1 MTYEDIT
8 VEIEGAIATLCV
20 NRPEKLNALRD
31 QTADE
36 LIAALHSLEQMPAI
50 KVVILTGSG
59 RAFGTGYDLSTVDLN
74 EGCDLRSVLEDHFNP
89 LILALR
95 RSRLLII
102 SRVNGPCA
110 GVSVGIA
117 LACDIVMASQNAYF
131 FEPFAQ
137 IALVPD
143 GGNTY
148 FLPVAAGRVRALA
161 AMLLGDRISAEEAK
175 EWGLVW
181 QVHAAEELDE
191 KVLETAT
198 RIARLAPNAIQR
210 TKQLVNAACE
220 AGLVAQLDL
229 ERDYQGE
236 LGGSP
241 EMVAAV
247 SRFVKGGKGQQQ

>member
-1 MTYEDIT
+1 MTYQDLT
-8 VEIEGAIATLCV
+8 VEIDGAIATICV

-36 LIAALHSLEQMPAI
+36 LIDALHSLEQSAGV
-50 KVVILTGSG
+50 KVVILTGNG
-59 RAFGTGYDLSTVDLN
+59 RAFGTGYDLSTVDLDA
-74 EGCDLRSVLEDHFNP
+74 GCDLYTVLEDHFNP

-117 LACDIVMASQNAYF
+117 LACDIVIASQDAYF
-131 FEPFAQ
+131 LEPFSQ

-143 GGNTY
+143 GGNT
-148 FLPVAAGRVRALA
+148 FFFPAAAGRTRAMA
-161 AMLLGDRISAEEAK
+161 AMLMGEKISAQDALT
-175 EWGLVW
+175 WGLVW
-181 QVHAAEELDE
+181 QVHPADMLDA
-191 KVLETAT
+191 KVQEAAT
-198 RIARLAPNAIQR
+198 RIARLAPNAIKR
-210 TKQLVNAACE
+210 TKQLVNTACE
-220 AGLVAQLDL
+220 TGLAAQLDL

-241 EMVAAV
+241 EMVAAI
-247 SRFVKGGKGQQQ
+247 SRFVKGGKSQ

>member
-1 MTYEDIT
+1 MTYDDIT
-8 VEIEGAIATLCV
+8 VGIEGAIATICV

-36 LIAALHSLEQMPAI
+36 LVAALQSLEQIPEVT
-50 KVVILTGSG
+50 VVILTGSG
-59 RAFGTGYDLSTVDLN
+59 RAFGTGYDLGTVNLD
-74 EGCDLRSVLEDHFNP
+74 EGCDLHAVLEHHFNP

-117 LACDIVMASQNAYF
+117 LSCDIVMASQTAYF
-131 FEPFAQ
+131 YEPFAQ

-148 FLPVAAGRVRALA
+148 FLPTIAGRTRALA
-161 AMLLGDRISAEEAK
+161 AMLLGDKISAEEAMA
-175 EWGLVW
+175 WGLVW
-181 QVHAAEELDE
+181 QVHAADMLDA
-191 KVLETAT
+191 KVQETAT
-198 RIARLAPNAIQR
+198 RIARLAPNAIKR
-210 TKQLVNAACE
+210 TKQLVNTACE
-220 AGLVAQLDL
+220 SGLAAQLDL

-241 EMVAAV
+241 EMVAAI
-247 SRFVKGGKGQQQ
+247 SRFVKGGKGHQ